1 MPFAAANPSHLPTP
15 SHPLAEFHGHLIL
28 LMWHDIYE
36 ERQESFM
43 GCERSFIPMKLI
55 WLGYLVFALGNCVM
69 KLCIET
75 YKSLPS

>member
-36 ERQESFM
+36 ERQERVSWDVR
-43 GCERSFIPMKLI
+43 GVSSP
-55 WLGYLVFALGNCVM
+55 
-69 KLCIET
+69 
-75 YKSLPS
+75 